1 VTALASCAATVL
13 AGGPAAAEP
22 ADKADCATTYERS
35 QELRAAGKM
44 REAGETLVRCADPTC
59 PRFIQNDCTQ
69 WLVEVQRDMP
79 TVVFAVKDERGSE
92 STRVKVSLDGE
103 VIATELDGRAIA
115 VNPGMHTF
123 RFEIEGASS
132 IERSYVIRQGQK
144 ARFLE
149 VSFAPSGG
157 DLPEES
163 PYRAAPQPEPVREE
177 APKVEQNPN
186 EWLRPYSY
194 AAAGVG
200 VLGFVGFVALG
211 ASGKASEQK
220 LRETCVD
227 RCDPDDVD
235 SIRTRYVL
243 ADISL
248 GVGIVGLG
256 TGVALYLLSQPRSDT
271 TMGSSGRRTVLD
283 VRPGPGSTFVTVSG
297 AF

>member
-1 VTALASCAATVL
+1 
-13 AGGPAAAEP
+13 
-22 ADKADCATTYERS
+22 
-35 QELRAAGKM
+35 
-44 REAGETLVRCADPTC
+44 
-59 PRFIQNDCTQ
+59 
-69 WLVEVQRDMP
+69 MP

-92 STRVKVSLDGE
+92 TTHVKVSLDDT
-103 VIATELDGRAIA
+103 VIATELDGRALA

-123 RFEIEGASS
+123 RFEIDGAAP
-132 IERSYVIRQGQK
+132 IEHQYLIRQGQK

-157 DLPEES
+157 ALSDES
-163 PYRAAPQPEPVREE
+163 PYKDFPQPPPSPE
-177 APKVEQNPN
+177 APKVERNPN

-194 AAAGVG
+194 VAAGVG
-200 VLGFVGFVALG
+200 VLGLVGFVALG
-211 ASGKASEQK
+211 ASGRASEDE

-227 RCDPDDVD
+227 RCDPEDVE

-243 ADISL
+243 ADVSL

-256 TGVALYLLSQPRSDT
+256 TGVVLYLMSQPKSGA

-283 VRPGPGSTFVTVSG
+283 VRPGPGSTLVTVSG